1 MPYIRNFID
10 HLRGLFYNTDAYFF
24 YYAAYPPQTICFML
38 YTETLNDNRDFLNLY
53 RKGTCVVSKNVVVYF
68 RRNSLPFNRFGITAG
83 KKVGNAVKRNR
94 AKRIIRQ
101 AYRENEKRFPVGYDI
116 VVSARAGSTTCKSY
130 HISKFFKSAVIPAMK
145 DPARQKR
152 QAMKK

>member
-101 AYRENEKRFPVGYDI
+101 AYRENELLFPVGMDI
-116 VVSARAGSTTCKSY
+116 VIVARAAAPYADTA
-130 HISKFFKSAVIPAMK
+130 AVSHFLGGRALKEINK
-145 DPARQKR
+145 VFCDENN
-152 QAMKK
+152 